1 LLSKIRKYK
10 GYLFLIISLIVS
22 FYAFRSQLQL
32 CVIHNYV
39 EFVSSIQNVLIF
51 ISGVLVAAFGITSFF
66 ATNRFI
72 KKLKSLNVDLL
83 IIERLF
89 DLSLLS
95 FILTIF
101 PSFFLAQ
108 EPSSTND
115 ILRVTLSIF
124 IGLLMF
130 FVLSLCDLI
139 KAFRKILKITI
150 DSEKERR
157 KMTENDDI

>member
-1 LLSKIRKYK
+1 MLSKIRKYK
-10 GYLFLIISLIVS
+10 EYLFLIISLIVS
-22 FYAFRSQLQL
+22 IGFFHSQLQL

-39 EFVSSIQNVLIF
+39 EFVSSIQNDFIF
-51 ISGVLVAAFGITSFF
+51 ISGVLVASFGITSFF

-95 FILTIF
+95 FILTII

-124 IGLLMF
+124 IGLLTF

-157 KMTENDDI
+157 KMTGNDGI

>member
-1 LLSKIRKYK
+1 M
-10 GYLFLIISLIVS
+10 
-22 FYAFRSQLQL
+22 
-32 CVIHNYV
+32 
-39 EFVSSIQNVLIF
+39 
-51 ISGVLVAAFGITSFF
+51 
-66 ATNRFI
+66 NRFI

-95 FILTIF
+95 FILTIT
-101 PSFFLAQ
+101 PSFFLTQ

-124 IGLLMF
+124 IGLLTF

-157 KMTENDDI
+157 KMTGNDGI

>member
-1 LLSKIRKYK
+1 M
-10 GYLFLIISLIVS
+10 
-22 FYAFRSQLQL
+22 
-32 CVIHNYV
+32 
-39 EFVSSIQNVLIF
+39 IF

-95 FILTIF
+95 FILTII

-124 IGLLMF
+124 IGLLTF

-157 KMTENDDI
+157 KMTGNDGI